1 MKFIVALA
9 FLGILA
15 SLGAALFFMLRD
27 GRDGQAKTSNM
38 ARALALRVGL
48 SVALFIC
55 ILVAWKL
62 GYIRPTGLPLGQ

>member
-1 MKFIVALA
+1 MKFIVAIA

-62 GYIRPTGLPLGQ
+62 GYIRPTGLPVGQ

>member
-1 MKFIVALA
+1 MKIMVALA
-9 FLGILA
+9 FLAILA

-27 GRDGQAKTSNM
+27 GRDGRAKTSNM

-48 SVALFIC
+48 SVLLFIC

-62 GYIRPTGLPLGQ
+62 GYIRPTGLPVGQ